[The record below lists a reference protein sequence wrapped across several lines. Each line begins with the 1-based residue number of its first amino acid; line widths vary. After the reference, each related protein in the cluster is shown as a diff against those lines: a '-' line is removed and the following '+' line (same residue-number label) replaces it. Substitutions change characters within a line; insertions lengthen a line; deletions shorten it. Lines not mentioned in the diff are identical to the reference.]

1 MISVLY
7 DHPVNKF
14 VAGFIGSP
22 QMNFYDVTIG
32 DGQIVFADGNKMQI
46 SDEMAEKL
54 KKHASK
60 LILGI
65 RGEDIKFDP
74 QNIDVY
80 KDNKMHFFDCE
91 TEESVEL

>member
-1 MISVLY
+1 
-7 DHPVNKF
+7 
-14 VAGFIGSP
+14 
-22 QMNFYDVTIG
+22 
-32 DGQIVFADGNKMQI
+32 
-46 SDEMAEKL
+46 MAEKL

-60 LILGI
+60 LILRI

-91 TEESVEL
+91 TEELIEL

>member
-1 MISVLY
+1 
-7 DHPVNKF
+7 
-14 VAGFIGSP
+14 
-22 QMNFYDVTIG
+22 
-32 DGQIVFADGNKMQI
+32 
-46 SDEMAEKL
+46 MAEKL

-80 KDNKMHFFDCE
+80 KDNKMRLLPARCLLTARRRTPHRRLRAAAASLS
-91 TEESVEL
+91 EEASPGAVL

>member
-1 MISVLY
+1 
-7 DHPVNKF
+7 
-14 VAGFIGSP
+14 
-22 QMNFYDVTIG
+22 
-32 DGQIVFADGNKMQI
+32 
-46 SDEMAEKL
+46 MAEKL

-80 KDNKMHFFDCE
+80 KEIRCISSIARQKTWLNYRRTLNE
-91 TEESVEL
+91 

>member
-1 MISVLY
+1 
-7 DHPVNKF
+7 
-14 VAGFIGSP
+14 
-22 QMNFYDVTIG
+22 
-32 DGQIVFADGNKMQI
+32 
-46 SDEMAEKL
+46 MAEKL

-60 LILGI
+60 HILGI

-91 TEESVEL
+91 IEEMIEL